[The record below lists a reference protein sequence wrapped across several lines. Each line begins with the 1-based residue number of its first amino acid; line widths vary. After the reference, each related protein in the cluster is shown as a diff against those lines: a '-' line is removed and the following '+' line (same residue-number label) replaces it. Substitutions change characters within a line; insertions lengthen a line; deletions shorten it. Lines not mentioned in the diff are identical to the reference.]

1 MRRVRC
7 SSAPHAH
14 PLLPEACSHART
26 CGSWSAQALQST
38 MPRNKGIGAKRKK
51 KMPPPKKPEGADAM
65 SMPDNANEKPTTTPG
80 GRSPLSDEDSDK
92 DQECATSD
100 EDSDVDAT
108 KSDTALDVLIDDSQ
122 TSSDAMDSAE
132 YTYKLKQRAL
142 AVKTRARGSAASKE
156 ETMQAEI
163 DYLKAQLAHKEQE
176 VEVLEKAVELSEV
189 IIAKAEE
196 CDDRRVRVEDHLRH
210 QIYLALRGRLSVT
223 EVDSE

>member
-1 MRRVRC
+1 
-7 SSAPHAH
+7 
-14 PLLPEACSHART
+14 
-26 CGSWSAQALQST
+26 
-38 MPRNKGIGAKRKK
+38 
-51 KMPPPKKPEGADAM
+51 MPPPKKPEGGDAM
-65 SMPDNANEKPTTTPG
+65 PTPANANEEPTTTPG

-163 DYLKAQLAHKEQE
+163 DFLKAQLAYKEQE
-176 VEVLEKAVELSEV
+176 ILALEKAVELGEV
-189 IIAKAEE
+189 INRRGEE
-196 CDDRRVRVEDHLRH
+196 IEERRNRIEDHLRH

>member
-1 MRRVRC
+1 
-7 SSAPHAH
+7 
-14 PLLPEACSHART
+14 
-26 CGSWSAQALQST
+26 
-38 MPRNKGIGAKRKK
+38 
-51 KMPPPKKPEGADAM
+51 MPPPKKPEGADAM

-100 EDSDVDAT
+100 EDSDVEAT
-108 KSDTALDVLIDDSQ
+108 TSDTALDVLIDGCQ
-122 TSSDAMDSAE
+122 TSSDAMFSAE
-132 YTYKLKQRAL
+132 YNYELKQRAL

-163 DYLKAQLAHKEQE
+163 DYLKARLAHKEQD
-176 VEVLEKAVELSEV
+176 LLALQAAVELYEV
-189 IIAKAEE
+189 IIAKTKE
-196 CDDRRVRVEDHLRH
+196 CDDRRDRIEDNLRH